1 MLIVV
6 IDLRFDVFGFG
17 EPLFGC
23 FGLWWFACGLRV
35 VMVVGWIVVMFDC
48 LLRLC

>member
-17 EPLFGC
+17 GHCLVALGYG
-23 FGLWWFACGLRV
+23 GLL
-35 VMVVGWIVVMFDC
+35 VGFVS
-48 LLRLC
+48 